1 MDLETK
7 AQEVVLIAV
16 IVENKEEDKWVID
29 KDKWLVEEEE
39 EWVKNG
45 DKVWVKNGE
54 VTQVVILSKDML

>member
-7 AQEVVLIAV
+7 AQEVVLIAA

-45 DKVWVKNGE
+45 E

>member
-7 AQEVVLIAV
+7 AQEVVLIAA

-29 KDKWLVEEEE
+29 KDKWLLEEEE

-45 DKVWVKNGE
+45 ED
-54 VTQVVILSKDML
+54 TPVVILSKDML